1 MSERRTC
8 DRCGK
13 SVPVAAITLESHRDE
28 SGAPCLRKT
37 PTDAKDGLLFWRFVR
52 GARERRGISSYHLA
66 ALAGVTQPAI
76 ARIEGGRS
84 GMKEDTLIKLAAAM
98 GLTLREL
105 LIEGLAAEG

>member
-1 MSERRTC
+1 M
-8 DRCGK
+8 
-13 SVPVAAITLESHRDE
+13 AAFTLDSHRDE
-28 SGAPCLRKT
+28 GGAPCLR
-37 PTDAKDGLLFWRFVR
+37 PHPEGAKDGLLFWRFVR

-84 GMKEDTLIKLAAAM
+84 GMKEDTLIKLAHAL